1 MENGNDVKNSEIKS
15 QSSTEVPVKTVP
27 AGSSVIAANTFTK
40 TAHNVCVQ
48 TWCVVCIL
56 FMITMPSVPYTMILI
71 E

>member
-27 AGSSVIAANTFTK
+27 ATK
-40 TAHNVCVQ
+40 TAHDVRVQ